1 MRLVYHDQVVQ
12 PSQEQQTGRVDQR
25 RRTRR
30 RILRAAVH
38 LLHCDEPLTL
48 ESAAQQAEVSR
59 ATVYRYFET
68 ADVLRLEAALTEILD
83 SGPVAEIHTLCHE
96 IADHAD
102 RVEAVVRCMAGWAW
116 DTQTSLRITM
126 RLALEGGYRR
136 PANRDNWI
144 TLALAPAVH
153 ELGPTLTEQLR
164 RALYPLFGLDPILS
178 LGDLLEL
185 NRQQTLDTL
194 AFTARALV
202 DQALT
207 QTKTH
212 HTQP

>member
-1 MRLVYHDQVVQ
+1 MQ

-38 LLHCDEPLTL
+38 LLRSDEPLTL
-48 ESAAQQAEVSR
+48 ETAAQQAEVSR

-68 ADVLRLEAALTEILD
+68 ADVLRLEAALTDILD
-83 SGPVAEIHTLCHE
+83 SGPVAEIRTLCQE
-96 IADHAD
+96 TTNHAD

-116 DTQTSLRITM
+116 DTQTSLRITL
-126 RLALEGGYRR
+126 RLALEGGYQR
-136 PANRDNWI
+136 PGNRDNWI
-144 TLALAPAVH
+144 ALALAPA
-153 ELGPTLTEQLR
+153 EPQLGPAITEQLR

-194 AFTARALV
+194 AYTARALV
-202 DQALT
+202 NQAFT
-207 QTKTH
+207 QSTVHDGQT
-212 HTQP
+212 